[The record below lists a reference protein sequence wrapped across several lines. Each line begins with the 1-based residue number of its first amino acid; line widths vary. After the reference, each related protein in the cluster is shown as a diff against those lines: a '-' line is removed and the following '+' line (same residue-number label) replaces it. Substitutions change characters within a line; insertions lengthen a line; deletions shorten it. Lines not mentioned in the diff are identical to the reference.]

1 MILIDTTPLVA
12 LCDERDPYHARAMR
26 DLDRL
31 STKGGGFVTCTA
43 VLTESCYHLSSGY
56 GLRRLTDALKDHSI
70 APIAEESTA
79 DVWEELFTWLLR
91 YAEHAPDLAD
101 GMLAVLSGRHRR
113 LRVWTYDSEFT
124 KIWRRLD
131 GTRIPLAV

>member
-43 VLTESCYHLSSGY
+43 VLTESSYHLSSPY

-70 APIAEESTA
+70 APMADESTA
-79 DVWEELFTWLLR
+79 DVWRNCLHGSF
-91 YAEHAPDLAD
+91 
-101 GMLAVLSGRHRR
+101 GMPSTRR
-113 LRVWTYDSEFT
+113 
-124 KIWRRLD
+124 IWRMACLRCCRD
-131 GTRIPLAV
+131 VIRG